1 MLSEVF
7 WSFFLTSTIGCI
19 MGLIRMLYKSK
30 CKSCSLCGI
39 TIERDIKA
47 ETDID
52 ELEIQRRGILEES
65 NKK

>member
-39 TIERDIKA
+39 TIERDIDA
-47 ETDID
+47 EEKID

-65 NKK
+65 KK

>member
-1 MLSEVF
+1 
-7 WSFFLTSTIGCI
+7 

-39 TIERDIKA
+39 TIERDIDA
-47 ETDID
+47 EEKID

-65 NKK
+65 KK